1 MEHRRARLGGG
12 NRLAM
17 TKETEEIVVMKMLK
31 DTAKIIDR
39 LRNLDTLRCFVLGL
53 DELVNAGSIRMLE
66 IGNER

>member
-1 MEHRRARLGGG
+1 
-12 NRLAM
+12 M
-17 TKETEEIVVMKMLK
+17 TKETEEIVVEKMLK

-66 IGNER
+66 VGNGR

>member
-1 MEHRRARLGGG
+1 MQL
-12 NRLAM
+12 
-17 TKETEEIVVMKMLK
+17 ETEKIVVEKMLK
-31 DTAKIIDR
+31 DTEKIIDR